1 MLKYLPYL
9 IKFMFLLLALSILS
23 ITPLGMTFFL
33 NSINIYVFVIPATV
47 FLLLIF
53 FYMSVIGRQCLEFY
67 SNHKKNN

>member
-9 IKFMFLLLALSILS
+9 IKFMFILLALAILS

-33 NSINIYVFVIPATV
+33 NSINVYVFVIPATV
-47 FLLLIF
+47 FLLLLV
-53 FYMSVIGRQCLEFY
+53 FYMNVIGRQCLEFY

>member
-9 IKFMFLLLALSILS
+9 IKFMFVLLALAILS

-33 NSINIYVFVIPATV
+33 NSINVYVFVIPATV

-67 SNHKKNN
+67 SDRKKNN